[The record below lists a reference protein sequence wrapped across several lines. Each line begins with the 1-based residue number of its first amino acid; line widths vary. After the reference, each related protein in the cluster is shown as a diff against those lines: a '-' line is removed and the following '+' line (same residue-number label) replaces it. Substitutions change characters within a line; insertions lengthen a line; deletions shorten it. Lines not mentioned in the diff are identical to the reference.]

1 MSGIVSLHR
10 KKRVAESRNSS
21 TVHSGPLLAT
31 KLVPPRASPQQIPRA
46 RLEGLLAEVSER
58 LLTVIRA
65 PGGFGKTTLALAWI
79 EALKARGDR
88 VAWLSLDADDDEPR
102 RFVHHAI
109 RSVRMAC
116 ASVGAEALRAG
127 ASAPLPAV
135 QAMLV
140 NEIADCGDDLFLFLD
155 DYQSITQPAVHEIVA
170 FLLRHAPA
178 NLRFVVLSRSE
189 PPLGLPSLRARGMLL
204 EIDAARLRFT
214 RDETREFLQLTSGA
228 ALSPPDVRN
237 VHGLTE
243 GWPAALRITSLS
255 FGAGRDPAELLRSLT
270 GSSRSIGGFLDELLG
285 LQTPD
290 TLAFMEQTSIV
301 DRLSAPL
308 CEALTGHD
316 DSADRL
322 EQLTRQ
328 QMIDPL
334 GNDGSVFAC
343 HQLLREH
350 LLQRLERRHAAGVP
364 ELHRRA
370 AAWYESHGMMAES
383 VKHWLAGGDT
393 TAALARIAD
402 CADAMVQSGDVLT
415 LLGWEQ
421 QLRNKLIQAPLEL
434 QLSVAWARTLSLS
447 REEGT
452 HYIAAAERFVSDAS
466 GAQAETVRR
475 ECIALRTVTAGLA
488 DDHARV
494 LEFGSRYVPAAD
506 ERPFSRDAVNNAL
519 RFAYVKTARW
529 PEFYSVAPV
538 TPPSAD
544 ARAGLMTAI
553 YEAFTRGVA
562 EFSQGRAGAAEQHYL
577 RCISMGAQ
585 VRGFTGAMTL
595 AAGPYAELLYETGR
609 TDAAAALLRDEAD
622 QLVGGA
628 SVDTVLRAAVT
639 AAHLAARRG
648 HIDAAQDLLERA
660 EAVGLTHDW
669 PRLVAGVLFERL
681 WLHLRS
687 RRSASALGLLKRLEQ
702 LDTSPTAA
710 GTRALADAPHYRCMA
725 QLLVGIDQNRPN
737 AAIRDAEALFA
748 DAIACG
754 ANLLALRVGSLL
766 ACAHLS
772 ARSVAQALRV
782 FHKVL
787 DIAEPD
793 GLIGSI
799 ADAGPEIATL
809 IGHVAADTPQGAAGA
824 ARRALLERLRTA
836 SAAAWD
842 GTAAAASAT
851 RTHELRALLT
861 PRECEILDLIAEG
874 QSNKAIARQL
884 SLGPETVKSHLK
896 NVFAKLGVERRTQA
910 VLRAAELGLV
920 RPRVRM

>member
-1 MSGIVSLHR
+1 
-10 KKRVAESRNSS
+10 
-21 TVHSGPLLAT
+21 
-31 KLVPPRASPQQIPRA
+31 
-46 RLEGLLAEVSER
+46 VSER

-79 EALKARGDR
+79 EALKTRGDR

-102 RFVHHAI
+102 RFLHHAI
-109 RSVRMAC
+109 RSVRVAC
-116 ASVGAEALRAG
+116 ASFGTEPARSGPGTSLAG
-127 ASAPLPAV
+127 V
-135 QAMLV
+135 QALLV
-140 NEIADCGDDLFLFLD
+140 NEIADCGDDLFLFID
-155 DYQSITQPAVHEIVA
+155 DYHLVTQPAVHEILA

-178 NLRFVVLSRSE
+178 NLRFVILSRSE
-189 PPLGLPSLRARGMLL
+189 PPLGLASLRARGMLL

-214 RDETREFLQLTSGA
+214 RDETREFLQLTAGTT
-228 ALSPPDVRN
+228 LSPPDVRN

-285 LQTPD
+285 LQTPE
-290 TLAFMEQTSIV
+290 TLAFMEQTAIV

-308 CEALTGHD
+308 CEAITGD
-316 DSADRL
+316 AGSAERL

-334 GNDGSVFAC
+334 GEDGAVFAC

-350 LLQRLERRHAAGVP
+350 MLQRLERRHAAEVP
-364 ELHRRA
+364 QLHRRA
-370 AAWYESHGMMAES
+370 AAWYESHGMLAES

-393 TAALARIAD
+393 EAALARIAD
-402 CADAMVQSGDVLT
+402 CADSMVQSGDVLT

-421 QLRNKLIQAPLEL
+421 QLRNKLIAAPLEL

-452 HYIAAAERFVSDAS
+452 HYIAAAERFVGDTSTPQ
-466 GAQAETVRR
+466 AQAVRR
-475 ECIALRTVTAGLA
+475 ECIALRVVTAGLA

-494 LEFGSRYVPAAD
+494 LESGLRYEAVPED
-506 ERPFSRDAVNNAL
+506 RPFARDAVHNAL

-529 PEFYSVAPV
+529 QECYAVPPV
-538 TPPSAD
+538 TPPA
-544 ARAGLMTAI
+544 AGGRAGLMTAI

-562 EFSQGRAGAAEQHYL
+562 EFSQGRAGAAEHHYL
-577 RCISMGAQ
+577 RCINLGAQ

-609 TDAAAALLRDEAD
+609 VDAAAALLRDESD
-622 QLVGGA
+622 QLVSGA
-628 SVDTVLRAAVT
+628 SVDTVLRGAVT
-639 AAHLAARRG
+639 AARLASRRG

-687 RRSASALGLLKRLEQ
+687 GRSASALGLLKRLEQ
-702 LDTSPTAA
+702 LGASPTAA
-710 GTRALADAPHYRCMA
+710 GTRALADTPHYLCMA
-725 QLLVGIDQNRPN
+725 QLLIAIDQNRPSP
-737 AAIRDAEALFA
+737 ALRDAESLFA
-748 DAIACG
+748 DAVGHG
-754 ANLLALRVGSLL
+754 AHLLAIRVGGLL

-772 ARSVAQALRV
+772 GRSVAQALRV

-787 DIAEPD
+787 DLAEPG
-793 GLIGSI
+793 GLVGSI

-809 IGHVAADTPQGAAGA
+809 ISHAESENSEGPAGA
-824 ARRALLERLRTA
+824 ARRVLLERLHAA

-842 GTAAAASAT
+842 GTSAAASAT
-851 RTHELRALLT
+851 RTHELRARLT
-861 PRECEILDLIAEG
+861 PRECEILDLIADG

-884 SLGPETVKSHLK
+884 NLGAETVKSHLK

-910 VLRAAELGLV
+910 VLRAGELGLV
-920 RPRVRM
+920 RPRARL